1 LIEINQLKNT
11 NTNFRTEIICMLC
24 SAPFKYIHQLHMFRR
39 TVNELFLIKKK
50 ENQEALKILGY
61 YLHKHKYMSE
71 TRDDFSS
78 DEDYISAVLRVIRNN
93 YNHYEN
99 IIYNIVS

>member
-1 LIEINQLKNT
+1 
-11 NTNFRTEIICMLC
+11 
-24 SAPFKYIHQLHMFRR
+24 MFRR